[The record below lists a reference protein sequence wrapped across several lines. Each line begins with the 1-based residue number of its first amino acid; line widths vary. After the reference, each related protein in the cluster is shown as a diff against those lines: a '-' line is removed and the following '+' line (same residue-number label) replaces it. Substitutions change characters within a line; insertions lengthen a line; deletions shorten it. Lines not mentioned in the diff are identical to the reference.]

1 VDHSVLELGDVALD
15 SGETLLSARLAYR
28 TYGELNAAAD
38 NVVVLPTFF
47 TGTHRR
53 NEGFFGPGRAI
64 DPARHFVVSVNM
76 FGNGLSTSPS
86 NAAAPQRGPR
96 FPRVSLADNV
106 RAGHRLLFEHLGV
119 SRIALVAGWSMAGCQ
134 AYHWAAMY
142 PDLVEAIVPVCAS
155 ARTSVNNRVFLEGI
169 KAALLV
175 DPYFSA
181 GGGAPVAGLKAFAR
195 VYAGWAYS
203 PEFFRDGHYR
213 ALGFGSAEELL
224 VDWERD
230 HVDNWDAH
238 DLLAKL
244 WAWQHADI
252 GGLHGGD
259 LVAALRAIR
268 ARAIVI
274 GCPQDK
280 YFSVEDNA
288 FEAEHIPRGELRLYS
303 SPLGHCVA
311 GPGNDPAFAT
321 FFDTA
326 VRDAL
331 RP

>member
-1 VDHSVLELGDVALD
+1 MDYSVFELGDVPLD
-15 SGETLLSARLAYR
+15 SGETLVAAKLAYK
-28 TYGELNAAAD
+28 TYGQLNGAAD
-38 NVVVLPTFF
+38 NVVVLPTFY

-64 DPARHFVVSVNM
+64 DPQRHFVVSVNM

-86 NAAAPQRGPR
+86 CATPAQRGR
-96 FPRVSLADNV
+96 DFPRVSLIDNV
-106 RAGHRLLFEHLGV
+106 RAQHRLLFEHIGV

-142 PDLVEAIVPVCAS
+142 PDLVDAIVPVCAS
-155 ARTSVNNRVFLEGI
+155 ARTSVNNWVFLEGV

-175 DPYFSA
+175 DPYFA
-181 GGGAPVAGLKAFAR
+181 TGEGAPVAGLSAFGR

-203 PEFFRDGHYR
+203 PEFFRDGLYR
-213 ALGFGSAEELL
+213 RLSFNSAEELL
-224 VDWERD
+224 ADWERD
-230 HVDNWDAH
+230 HVENWDAH

-252 GGLHGGD
+252 ATLHGGD
-259 LVAALRAIR
+259 LVAALRAIS

-288 FEAEHIPRGELRLYS
+288 FEAEHMPNGELRVYE
-303 SPLGHCVA
+303 SPFGHCVA
-311 GPGNDPAFAT
+311 SPGNDPEFAR
-321 FFDTA
+321 FFDAA
-326 VRDAL
+326 VADVL
-331 RP
+331 G